1 MLVGGMIRFIVFNA
15 RNGKHF
21 MALIKGCWDDMAYG
35 VWHLYLG
42 AVTEISI
49 KMILVILS
57 LLRYFACPVTM
68 LEALIFTAKW
78 RTQNGSI

>member
-1 MLVGGMIRFIVFNA
+1 MLVGGMIRFTVFDA

-42 AVTEISI
+42 AVTDIDKNDMTHS
-49 KMILVILS
+49 S
-57 LLRYFACPVTM
+57 LFGYVHVFGPFA
-68 LEALIFTAKW
+68 
-78 RTQNGSI
+78 